1 MNRARICTL
10 SRSPRIDSLE
20 SIPGLLKSLQIRAL
34 DSLITLK
41 KTYKYFKISETN
53 LVTIS
58 DRVEVD
64 IVVVVARIL
73 MQI

>member
-1 MNRARICTL
+1 MLHLHFVKGTQ
-10 SRSPRIDSLE
+10 E
-20 SIPGLLKSLQIRAL
+20 E
-34 DSLITLK
+34 DSLIRLQNLQ
-41 KTYKYFKISETN
+41 KISKSVTTN

-64 IVVVVARIL
+64 IVVVVAKIL